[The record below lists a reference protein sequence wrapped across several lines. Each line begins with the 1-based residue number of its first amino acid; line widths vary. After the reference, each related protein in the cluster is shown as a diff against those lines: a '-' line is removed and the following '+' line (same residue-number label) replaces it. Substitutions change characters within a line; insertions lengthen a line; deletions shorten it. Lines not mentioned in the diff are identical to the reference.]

1 MKSLSLSCIIIVE
14 KKKIYNI
21 RGDLFNMS
29 EGVNDTGAVGDKVV
43 EATKQHC
50 MSTLEELGDL
60 LDKEQE
66 DKLVKAI
73 NELS

>member
-1 MKSLSLSCIIIVE
+1 
-14 KKKIYNI
+14 
-21 RGDLFNMS
+21 MS